1 MTTAPV
7 GAQPA
12 AANTISTSAQ
22 RDQLAIVGACLVGNI
37 VSPTPIV
44 YGALSMFLIP
54 ISQAYAWPREKVSG
68 VLILFSLVTAAAYP
82 IVGRIADLFGS
93 RRPILFG
100 ALAFGAAVAALGF
113 TGANV
118 IWFYCLFGLIGAFG
132 SLPSTMMYNRVISG
146 WFDARRGAM
155 LGITAGLGNG
165 AGATIMPFVAL
176 ILMNH
181 FGWRGGFV
189 GLGVI
194 VIAIGFPVLFLFLE
208 DPPRGAPSGAG
219 QAPSVPGLSLGEA
232 ARTSSFWLMLSA
244 ICVGAGCLTAVMAH
258 IVPILADRH
267 FPLQQGAT
275 VVSVFATVTAI
286 WQIVVGWLLDK
297 TGSPKLVAPL
307 YIVSVLGLL
316 ALERGTSFPV
326 LVASG
331 ALMGIGMGTEYGV
344 LPYFISRY
352 FGLRRFGNIAGL
364 MYAAVVLAQGVTP
377 YLMDVDFDQH
387 RSYLLSLHV
396 IEALLIGGAG
406 IIACLPGYAK
416 TAALWGGEPRQL

>member
-1 MTTAPV
+1 MTTARV
-7 GAQPA
+7 GAEPA
-12 AANTISTSAQ
+12 MTLSAASRGLRDRIS
-22 RDQLAIVGACLVGNI
+22 IVGACLLGNI

-54 ISQAYAWPREKVSG
+54 ISQAYGWPREKVSG

-93 RRPILFG
+93 RRPILIG

-113 TGANV
+113 ETGNV
-118 IWFYCLFGLIGAFG
+118 VWFYGLFGLIGAFG
-132 SLPSTMMYNRVISG
+132 SLPSSMMYNRVIAG

-155 LGITAGLGNG
+155 MGLTAGLGNG

-189 GLGVI
+189 GLGAI
-194 VIAIGFPVLFLFLE
+194 VIAIGFPVLFLFLK
-208 DPPRGAPSGAG
+208 DPPRSPASGGQSGAE
-219 QAPSVPGLSLGEA
+219 PPGMGLAEA
-232 ARTSSFWLMLSA
+232 ARTSSFWLTLLA
-244 ICVGAGCLTAVMAH
+244 IGLGAGCLTAVMAH
-258 IVPILADRH
+258 IVPILADRR
-267 FPLQQGAT
+267 FPLQEGAT
-275 VVSVFATVTAI
+275 VVSVFAIVTAI

-307 YIVSVLGLL
+307 YIVSLVGLF

-352 FGLRRFGNIAGL
+352 FGLRRFGNISGL
-364 MYAAVVLAQGVTP
+364 MYAAVILAQGVTP
-377 YLMDVDFDQH
+377 YLMDVDFDHH

-396 IEALLIGGAG
+396 IDGLLLVGAAV
-406 IIACLPGYAK
+406 IACLPRYAK
-416 TAALWGGEPRQL
+416 TAALWGGA